1 MLFEGSLGR
10 GGVGNMAMILVV
22 DDSDLNLALLS
33 TLLGRNG
40 HQTRPVRSGQEAV
53 EAIDNGCF
61 DMVLCG

>member
-1 MLFEGSLGR
+1 
-10 GGVGNMAMILVV
+10 MAMILVV
-22 DDSDLNLALLS
+22 DDSELNLDLLS

-40 HQTRPVRSGQEAV
+40 HQTRPVRSGQEAI